1 MKLYNKNTD
10 KIENIKVIQDNGTF
24 YVNRLSDKQ
33 LNELG
38 YFKVVYE
45 SKPSRRYYNFTEN
58 KELIGNVFTIS
69 YTATDK
75 PLESIKELMLKDLKE
90 SFLNYA
96 LRPKVDT
103 GLGFIVDGGRDDIKN
118 FEIGKKY
125 ALEAVKDAD
134 GNMHPVTDSDYDVI
148 ISAIEQKGMS
158 LYGIKWQ
165 KEAEINAM
173 NTVDE
178 IVLYEATPYEA
189 TVDVIDEATQ
199 EPTGE
204 TQVITKYK
212 NNVKE
217 WE

>member
-10 KIENIKVIQDNGTF
+10 KIGNIKVIQDNGTF

-38 YFKVVYE
+38 YFKVIYE

-58 KELIGNVFTIS
+58 KELVGNVFTIS

-75 PLESIKELMLKDLKE
+75 PLKSVKKLMLKDLKE
-90 SFLNYA
+90 SFLSYA

-125 ALEAVKDAD
+125 GLEAIKDAD
-134 GNMHPVTDSDYDVI
+134 GNRHPVTDSDYDTVI
-148 ISAIEQKGMS
+148 TAIEQKGMS
-158 LYGIKWQ
+158 LYATKWQ
-165 KEAEINAM
+165 KEAEINEM
-173 NTVDE
+173 GTIDE
-178 IVLYEATPYEA
+178 IVLYEATPYEVQEEI
-189 TVDVIDEATQ
+189 TDEVG

-204 TQVITKYK
+204 TRTVTRYK
-212 NNVKE
+212 NNTQE
-217 WE
+217 W